1 MAYNNYGN
9 YGYGMYP
16 QYNANMGYQN
26 FQQPTMQSPMAQQQI
41 MQPQNQNNDI
51 PFSEM
56 HFGNLKEAEAYIVA
70 PMKSVC
76 FVNNVLGEIYV
87 KSVDNMGN
95 PSFKTYKQ
103 VGVDNNSTESITT
116 KFDPKEFVKTGD
128 LDKFLTREDLQGVAY
143 QENVEKINKKL
154 TDFEN
159 QLKEINKV
167 IGFVKGDKNGR

>member
-26 FQQPTMQSPMAQQQI
+26 FQQPAMQSPMAQQQ
-41 MQPQNQNNDI
+41 MLQPQNQNNDI

-87 KSVDNMGN
+87 KSADNMGN